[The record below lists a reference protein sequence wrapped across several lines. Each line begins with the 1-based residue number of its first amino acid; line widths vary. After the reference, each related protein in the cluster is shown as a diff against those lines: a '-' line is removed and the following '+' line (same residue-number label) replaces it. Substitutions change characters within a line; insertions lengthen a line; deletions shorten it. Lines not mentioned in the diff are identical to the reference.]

1 MKPRSGNTALRSFG
15 VRRFSAAFFGLL
27 FLVFLSQKEESEKRR
42 KSAALQNSFRFELLH
57 HHLRHSSALVIA
69 LPPLRRQVIRA
80 AELKSAFLREIV
92 DGLSR
97 KTKQALHPHGTG
109 VFIDEVHE

>member
-1 MKPRSGNTALRSFG
+1 M
-15 VRRFSAAFFGLL
+15 RRFSAAFFGLL

-69 LPPLRRQVIRA
+69 LPPLRRQVIGVRSATILEIMTWLGTILA
-80 AELKSAFLREIV
+80 AASRVGKVVATHVIPRPHSDV
-92 DGLSR
+92 D
-97 KTKQALHPHGTG
+97 
-109 VFIDEVHE
+109 